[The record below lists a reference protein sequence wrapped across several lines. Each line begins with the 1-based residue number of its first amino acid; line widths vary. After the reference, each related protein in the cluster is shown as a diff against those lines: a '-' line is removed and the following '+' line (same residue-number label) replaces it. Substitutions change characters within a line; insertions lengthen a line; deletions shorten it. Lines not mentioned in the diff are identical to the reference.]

1 MQLKDVK
8 INYIIIINFNNLVN
22 NVKLVRPEKAK
33 AVEDMIIR
41 NGMAGAIRE
50 KVNEDMLIQY
60 LENFQDKPATTITFK
75 RKVDDDDLDIDS
87 FLEVEEEKNFIPNK
101 IIPNESIGI
110 IVNNTKE
117 KKFELIFGSL
127 FSSFVLMIFFNS
139 FKPSFLILSSEDES
153 SLSFLSATT

>member
-75 RKVDDDDLDIDS
+75 RKVDDDDLDID
-87 FLEVEEEKNFIPNK
+87 LDD
-101 IIPNESIGI
+101 
-110 IVNNTKE
+110 
-117 KKFELIFGSL
+117 L
-127 FSSFVLMIFFNS
+127 
-139 FKPSFLILSSEDES
+139 
-153 SLSFLSATT
+153 